1 MLRDWLAVAGYLGAA
16 LVPYLIERLVFK
28 ERFGIFA
35 LLFWLLA
42 LQFTTIY
49 LSFYAARFLGNNHWV
64 FLAGLFKAFG
74 AMAFMTIG
82 VIPLIALPLSVLI
95 AMAVLAFRLF
105 RQAR

>member
-1 MLRDWLAVAGYLGAA
+1 MLRDWPVIAGCLAAA
-16 LVPYLIERLVFK
+16 SVPYLIELVVFK
-28 ERFGIFA
+28 KRVGLFFFGF
-35 LLFWLLA
+35 LA
-42 LQFTTIY
+42 LQFLTMY
-49 LSFYAARFLGNNHWV
+49 LFAYAGEFLANNDWF

-95 AMAVLAFRLF
+95 ALAVLAFRLF

>member
-1 MLRDWLAVAGYLGAA
+1 MLQDWPILAACLGAA
-16 LVPYLIERLVFK
+16 LIPYLIERLVFK

-49 LSFYAARFLGNNHWV
+49 LSFYAAKFLGSNDWV

-95 AMAVLAFRLF
+95 ALAVLAFRLF

>member
-1 MLRDWLAVAGYLGAA
+1 MLRDWPVVAGCLAAA
-16 LVPYLIERLVFK
+16 LVPYLIERVVFK
-28 ERFGIFA
+28 KRVGIFA
-35 LLFWLLA
+35 VLFWLLA
-42 LQFTTIY
+42 LQFLTMY
-49 LSFYAARFLGNNHWV
+49 LFAYAGEFLANNDWF

-95 AMAVLAFRLF
+95 ALAVLAFRLF

>member
-1 MLRDWLAVAGYLGAA
+1 MFDAARLARDS
-16 LVPYLIERLVFK
+16 RLSCGRVGSLSDRTR
-28 ERFGIFA
+28 RFQKA
-35 LLFWLLA
+35 CRPVLFWLLA
-42 LQFTTIY
+42 LQFLTMY
-49 LSFYAARFLGNNHWV
+49 LFAYAGEFLANNDWF

-95 AMAVLAFRLF
+95 ALAVLAFRLF